1 MSNSIIIKSINYDGE
16 VANII
21 FKPDNDNIVIN
32 LGDVT
37 LPCTFNPSLLT
48 PPREIY
54 GTYTILV
61 LNNQC
66 LNSDCPNILN
76 VVRPT
81 PTPTPTPTLTKTPTP
96 TPTQTVTPTETKYVC
111 IPTPTITVTQTMT
124 QTLTPTPHPTC
135 TNPCGCPSP
144 SRTPKPTRTPTLT
157 TTFNSC
163 KVIPTLTPT
172 LTNTPTETPTNTPTE
187 TPTNT
192 PTATPT
198 NTPTETP
205 TNTPTETPT
214 NTPTETPTET
224 PTNTPTETPTNTPT
238 ATPTQTSTVTPTNTL
253 TPTNTPTETPTN
265 TPTQT
270 LTPSP
275 PSFDP
280 DAQAFITATA
290 ITDTTQKNAIN
301 DLVLG
306 LKADSLWTKMLAVY
320 PFVGGTATT
329 CKFNL
334 KNPLNTDAA
343 FRLSFVGGWTF
354 SNNGIQ
360 PNGANTY
367 ADTFLIPLTHW
378 TLGSSSISAYSR
390 ANNVD
395 PIGVSFGSKGVNFSS
410 ALYSAINATNVSI
423 FHNQQLPITPAPPT
437 TTALN
442 FISSRINTTEII
454 VAYNGS
460 TTNNAS
466 NVGNLSPASIY
477 LSARN
482 NNNGVP
488 DLYSSRQLAFA
499 HIGTGLTQA
508 ECTLLYNRIQTFQTT
523 LGRQV

>member
-1 MSNSIIIKSINYDGE
+1 MACVLFSIYTGTTSAGLCEGNGKEMQVYID
-16 VANII
+16 ATAP
-21 FKPDNDNIVIN
+21 FPDFTTVNTDP
-32 LGDVT
+32 G
-37 LPCTFNPSLLT
+37 CLT
-48 PPREIY
+48 PASGSFFFYYQNYVYDYSGVYIVSS
-54 GTYTILV
+54 TL
-61 LNNQC
+61 C
-66 LNSDCPNILN
+66 
-76 VVRPT
+76 PT
-81 PTPTPTPTLTKTPTP
+81 PTPTPTPT
-96 TPTQTVTPTETKYVC
+96 V
-111 IPTPTITVTQTMT
+111 
-124 QTLTPTPHPTC
+124 
-135 TNPCGCPSP
+135 
-144 SRTPKPTRTPTLT
+144 TPTLT
-157 TTFNSC
+157 T
-163 KVIPTLTPT
+163 
-172 LTNTPTETPTNTPTE
+172 
-187 TPTNT
+187 
-192 PTATPT
+192 
-198 NTPTETP
+198 
-205 TNTPTETPT
+205 
-214 NTPTETPTET
+214 
-224 PTNTPTETPTNTPT
+224 
-238 ATPTQTSTVTPTNTL
+238 